1 MKGAETQLDDVK
13 NKSDTMTPED
23 RVTQTMDLL
32 EDIREK
38 VDALM
43 EYVLQEEELLP
54 QGKHILIRGVH
65 IQSCSAGARNFT
77 KYVFFHVQFSGLVQ
91 NSQNYCA
98 ISVKLKKKKNLLYK
112 ID

>member
-38 VDALM
+38 VD
-43 EYVLQEEELLP
+43 VLVDFVKQEEELLP
-54 QGKHILIRGVH
+54 QGSIQIIDRLIILIDQWSNQYY
-65 IQSCSAGARNFT
+65 I
-77 KYVFFHVQFSGLVQ
+77 
-91 NSQNYCA
+91 
-98 ISVKLKKKKNLLYK
+98 
-112 ID
+112 

>member
-1 MKGAETQLDDVK
+1 MKFIVIFLSLDAWMKGAETQLDDVK

-54 QGKHILIRGVH
+54 QGKSNNLFILFLIPQWSLNSLLRKK
-65 IQSCSAGARNFT
+65 RFMLDE
-77 KYVFFHVQFSGLVQ
+77 KFWQ
-91 NSQNYCA
+91 NASKFA
-98 ISVKLKKKKNLLYK
+98 I
-112 ID
+112 